1 VEAGSTPEP
10 VGLIARGVAKR
21 YGAVVAL
28 RDAYVQI
35 RPGEIACLVGDN
47 GAGKSTFVKIL
58 SGVLRPDAGEL
69 LIDGTVQPFFASARD
84 AHAAGVMTV
93 YQDLALV
100 ETLGVVDNIFLG
112 NELTWGPFRRKRE
125 MLRAS
130 RSLLTEM
137 AVNIPNPRIRVER
150 LSGGQRQGIAFARA
164 INLEG
169 RFFLLDEPT
178 AATGVRETREIVR
191 LILDL
196 RDRGAGVLLISHDIP
211 LVAETGDRIFV
222 LKRGSIDHL
231 FEERPHI
238 DEIVLAIAR

>member
-1 VEAGSTPEP
+1 MEPASTPAT

-58 SGVLRPDAGEL
+58 SGVLRPDGGEL
-69 LIDGTVQPFFASARD
+69 LIDGELQPFFSSARQ
-84 AHAAGVMTV
+84 AQARGVMTV

-112 NELTWGPFRRKRE
+112 NELTWGPFRRTRK

-130 RSLLTEM
+130 SELLAEM
-137 AVNIPNPRIRVER
+137 SVNIPNPRTRVEK
-150 LSGGQRQGIAFARA
+150 LSGGQRQGVAFARA

-169 RFFLLDEPT
+169 RYFLLDEPT
-178 AATGVRETREIVR
+178 AATGVRETREIVK
-191 LILDL
+191 LILGL

-222 LKRGSIDHL
+222 LKRGSIGHTFD
-231 FEERPHI
+231 ERPHI

>member
-1 VEAGSTPEP
+1 MPANCV
-10 VGLIARGVAKR
+10 
-21 YGAVVAL
+21 
-28 RDAYVQI
+28 
-35 RPGEIACLVGDN
+35 
-47 GAGKSTFVKIL
+47 
-58 SGVLRPDAGEL
+58 
-69 LIDGTVQPFFASARD
+69 IDGTVQPFFASARE

-130 RSLLTEM
+130 RTLLTEM

>member
-1 VEAGSTPEP
+1 MEAGNAPQA
-10 VGLIARGVAKR
+10 VGLVARGVAKR

-58 SGVLRPDAGEL
+58 AGVLRPDAGEL
-69 LIDGTVQPFFASARD
+69 LIDGELQPFFASARQ
-84 AHAAGVMTV
+84 AQAAGVMTV

-112 NELTWGPFRRKRE
+112 NELTWGPFRRKRQ

-130 RSLLTEM
+130 SELLTEM
-137 AVNIPNPRIRVER
+137 SVNIPNPRTRVEK
-150 LSGGQRQGIAFARA
+150 LSGGQRQGVAFARA

-178 AATGVRETREIVR
+178 AATGVRETREIVK

-222 LKRGSIDHL
+222 LKRGTIDRT
-231 FEERPHI
+231 FDERPHI

>member
-1 VEAGSTPEP
+1 VQAAAAPETR
-10 VGLIARGVAKR
+10 GLVARGIAKR
-21 YGAVVAL
+21 YGPVVAL
-28 RDAYVQI
+28 RDAHVQI

-69 LIDGTVQPFFASARD
+69 LIDGVPRPFFDSARA

-100 ETLGVVDNIFLG
+100 ETLGVVENIFLG
-112 NELTWGPFRRKRE
+112 NELTWGPFRRKRA

-130 RSLLTEM
+130 RELLQGM
-137 AVNIPNPRIRVER
+137 AVDIPNPRVRVER
-150 LSGGQRQGIAFARA
+150 LSGGQRQGVAFARA

-191 LILDL
+191 LIRDL
-196 RDRGAGVLLISHDIP
+196 RERGAGLLLISHDIP
-211 LVAETGDRIFV
+211 LVAETGDRIYV
-222 LKRGSIDHL
+222 LRRGVIERT
-231 FEERPHI
+231 FEARPHI

>member
-1 VEAGSTPEP
+1 VQAGSAAAP

-69 LIDGTVQPFFASARD
+69 VIDGAVQPFFASARE
-84 AHAAGVMTV
+84 AQAAGVMTV

-125 MLRAS
+125 MVRAS
-130 RSLLTEM
+130 RKLLTEM

-191 LILDL
+191 LILTL

-222 LKRGSIDHL
+222 LKRGSIDQL

>member
-1 VEAGSTPEP
+1 VQAGSAPAP
-10 VGLIARGVAKR
+10 VGLVARGVAKR

-69 LIDGTVQPFFASARD
+69 VIDGAVQPFFASARE
-84 AHAAGVMTV
+84 AQAAGVMTV

-125 MLRAS
+125 MVRAS
-130 RSLLTEM
+130 RKLLTEM

-191 LILDL
+191 LILAL

-222 LKRGSIDHL
+222 LKRGSIDRL

>member
-1 VEAGSTPEP
+1 VQAGSAAAP

-69 LIDGTVQPFFASARD
+69 VIDGAVQPFFASARE
-84 AHAAGVMTV
+84 AQAAGVMTV

-125 MLRAS
+125 MVRAS
-130 RSLLTEM
+130 RQLLTEM
-137 AVNIPNPRIRVER
+137 AVDIPNPRIRVER

-191 LILDL
+191 LILAL

-222 LKRGSIDHL
+222 LKRGSIDQL